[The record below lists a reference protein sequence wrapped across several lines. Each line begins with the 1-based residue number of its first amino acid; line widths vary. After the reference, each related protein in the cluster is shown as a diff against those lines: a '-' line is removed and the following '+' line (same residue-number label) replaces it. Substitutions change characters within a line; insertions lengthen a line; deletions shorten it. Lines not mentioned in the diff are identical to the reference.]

1 MMTAKQNN
9 PNITMLDLMA
19 QRLGPELCEN
29 MVFVGGAAAGLL
41 ITDLALPAIRRTD
54 DIDVVTPTQALEDFH
69 KLENQLRELGF
80 TPDMRPEAP
89 LCRWQIDNMTVD
101 VMPSKEEVLGF
112 ANRWYVLS
120 VATAQ
125 IHELPSGTRVKVIR
139 APEFIATKLEAFF
152 GRGQG
157 DFLFSHDIGDI
168 ISVID
173 GRESLLLECQASH
186 RPLREY
192 LRLQFQSLLKI
203 MIFLDSLP
211 GHLPPDL
218 ASQERLPDLLQTIQ
232 HIAELSLD

>member
-89 LCRWQIDNMTVD
+89 LCRWQIDNMTID
-101 VMPSKEEVLGF
+101 VMPSQPLPIARISEL
-112 ANRWYVLS
+112 AIS
-120 VATAQ
+120 VAVEK
-125 IHELPSGTRVKVIR
+125 HGFSGFVTGSFATRPGQPR
-139 APEFIATKLEAFF
+139 ALARFAPDHST
-152 GRGQG
+152 
-157 DFLFSHDIGDI
+157 
-168 ISVID
+168 
-173 GRESLLLECQASH
+173 H
-186 RPLREY
+186 R
-192 LRLQFQSLLKI
+192 
-203 MIFLDSLP
+203 
-211 GHLPPDL
+211 
-218 ASQERLPDLLQTIQ
+218 
-232 HIAELSLD
+232 

>member
-1 MMTAKQNN
+1 MTAKQNN

-192 LRLQFQSLLKI
+192 LRLQFQSLLKN
-203 MIFLDSLP
+203 MVFLDSLP

>member
-192 LRLQFQSLLKI
+192 LRLQFQSLLKN

>member
-192 LRLQFQSLLKI
+192 LRLQFQSLLKN
-203 MIFLDSLP
+203 MVFLDSLP

>member
-80 TPDMRPEAP
+80 THDMRPEAP

-192 LRLQFQSLLKI
+192 LSLQFQSLLKN
-203 MIFLDSLP
+203 MVFLDSLP

>member
-192 LRLQFQSLLKI
+192 LSLQFQSLLKN
-203 MIFLDSLP
+203 MVFLDSLP

>member
-192 LRLQFQSLLKI
+192 LRLQFQSLLKN
-203 MIFLDSLP
+203 MVFLDSLP

-232 HIAELSLD
+232 HITELSLD

>member
-1 MMTAKQNN
+1 MTAKQNN

-125 IHELPSGTRVKVIR
+125 IHVLPSGTRVKVIR

-192 LRLQFQSLLKI
+192 LRLQFQSLLKN
-203 MIFLDSLP
+203 MVFLDSLP

-232 HIAELSLD
+232 HITELSLD